1 MDRDMAE
8 KKFNHDICG
17 VSCETCGGTGIINQ
31 AAALACPTC
40 KGKGYTMSKKNTNIR
55 KFKTGASRDT
65 NEGKN
70 DYEGS
75 LSPLV
80 IKAYG
85 DYMTKHRKMSDG
97 SLRPADNWQKGFGDN
112 HFSVCIKSAWR
123 HFLDLWMEHR
133 GYKSRETIDE
143 AICGLLF
150 NVMAYYHQLLV
161 NRKKDK

>member
-1 MDRDMAE
+1 
-8 KKFNHDICG
+8 
-17 VSCETCGGTGIINQ
+17 
-31 AAALACPTC
+31 
-40 KGKGYTMSKKNTNIR
+40 MSEIR
-55 KFKTGASRDT
+55 KFNTGASRDT